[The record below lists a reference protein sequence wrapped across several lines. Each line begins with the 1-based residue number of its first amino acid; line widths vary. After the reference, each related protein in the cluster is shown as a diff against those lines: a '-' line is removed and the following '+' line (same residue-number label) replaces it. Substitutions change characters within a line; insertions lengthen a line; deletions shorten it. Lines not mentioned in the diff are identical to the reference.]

1 MIFFRVKVFS
11 FQFYQK
17 RGHLLGSWLYFN
29 MYIKGPDYR
38 KNGLRS
44 TKRKGTAWE
53 CFFCVFYTCN
63 GLICSSQSRL
73 CMVFPFC
80 RIQHPKKNKN
90 KQTRNPEIP
99 PKKRAPTQETKKQRN
114 KTNCTP
120 KTGED
125 AENWV
130 PSCFLFCLFFWFIVF
145 LVPCFFWRAGRTKK
159 VAGPNLLLLL
169 PA

>member
-80 RIQHPKKNKN
+80 RIQHPKKNKH

-99 PKKRAPTQETKKQRN
+99 PKKSTNPRNQNTKKQN
-114 KTNCTP
+114 KLHTQNGGRCRELGP
-120 KTGED
+120 
-125 AENWV
+125 V
-130 PSCFLFCLFFWFIVF
+130 MFFVLFVFWFVF

>member
-1 MIFFRVKVFS
+1 MFLMIFFRVKVFS

-73 CMVFPFC
+73 CMAFPFC
-80 RIQHPKKNKN
+80 RIRHPKKNKH
-90 KQTRNPEIP
+90 KQTRNPKIP
-99 PKKRAPTQETKKQRN
+99 PKKSTNPRNQKTKKQN
-114 KTNCTP
+114 KLHTQNGGRCRELGP
-120 KTGED
+120 
-125 AENWV
+125 V
-130 PSCFLFCLFFWFIVF
+130 MFFVLFVFGLFFLGSLF
-145 LVPCFFWRAGRTKK
+145 LLKGWQNKKSGRT
-159 VAGPNLLLLL
+159 
-169 PA
+169 

>member
-1 MIFFRVKVFS
+1 MPCGL
-11 FQFYQK
+11 Q
-17 RGHLLGSWLYFN
+17 
-29 MYIKGPDYR
+29 
-38 KNGLRS
+38 NGR
-44 TKRKGTAWE
+44 RQPE
-53 CFFCVFYTCN
+53 NVFFCALYTCN
-63 GLICSSQSRL
+63 GLICSLQSRL
-73 CMVFPFC
+73 CIFFPFC
-80 RIQHPKKNKN
+80 SIQHPKKNKN

>member
-1 MIFFRVKVFS
+1 MACGL
-11 FQFYQK
+11 QNG
-17 RGHLLGSWLYFN
+17 RGQPESV
-29 MYIKGPDYR
+29 
-38 KNGLRS
+38 
-44 TKRKGTAWE
+44 
-53 CFFCVFYTCN
+53 FFCVFYTCN

-99 PKKRAPTQETKKQRN
+99 PKKSTNPRNQKTKKQN
-114 KTNCTP
+114 KLHTQNGGRCREL
-120 KTGED
+120 GS
-125 AENWV
+125 V
-130 PSCFLFCLFFWFIVF
+130 IFLFYCSVCFLVSCLFGSLF
-145 LVPCFFWRAGRTKK
+145 LLKGWQNKK